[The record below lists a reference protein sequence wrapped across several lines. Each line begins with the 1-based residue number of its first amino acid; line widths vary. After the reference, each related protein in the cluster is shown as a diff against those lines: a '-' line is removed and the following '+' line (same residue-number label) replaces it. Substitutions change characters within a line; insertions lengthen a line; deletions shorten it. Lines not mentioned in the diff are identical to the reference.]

1 MLDAQSLKP
10 AVGSFLCGSPVVS
23 CSSFLLWTISSSR
36 RPGACVVHLQLVA
49 SPPHQL
55 CAVSPRVLLRKHP
68 ILTVALPTGSS
79 LWAPFCLSHLCPSQG
94 LTPHRH
100 RMAARYEAYLRK
112 EVLLLSNPCFSSLF
126 HLSIHATS
134 SASSLDSTFAST
146 RGIAALAKPTFRQMA
161 VTCLFNY
168 LGFVYPM

>member
-1 MLDAQSLKP
+1 MLRASSLLLAASSAAVLSSP
-10 AVGSFLCGSPVVS
+10 APYS
-23 CSSFLLWTISSSR
+23 CSGQPLAHGDLVPVSFTSNLL
-36 RPGACVVHLQLVA
+36 PP
-49 SPPHQL
+49 PPHRL

-68 ILTVALPTGSS
+68 ILTVAHPTGSS

-112 EVLLLSNPCFSSLF
+112 EVLLLTNPCFSSLF

-134 SASSLDSTFAST
+134 SASSLDSTSAST